1 MEICVEPDFLRIIY
15 FIKIIINVIF
25 IIVPIGVIVMGLID
39 LSKSTISSNEEEQKK
54 KSKLFLKRIISAV
67 LVFAV
72 PWIVNVIMG
81 LLGELTSNVNLADCW
96 NNANSEKIN
105 DLAALATNEER
116 LKYEEEQ
123 KQLEAKRKELEEAE
137 KERAE
142 QNTAKPNTN
151 TNNDDSTIEGNVIF
165 IGDSR
170 TVGMCNTVQISD
182 NEDCSIADNGKG
194 YDWLTGTEIANKL
207 DEKLKG
213 NPKSYVVINM
223 GVNDLKTN
231 GIAENYIK
239 YYNDLVVTYSNIHL
253 VVVSV
258 TPIDDE
264 KAAKNEYK
272 VTNEEVVNFNETI
285 KNGIDSNKI
294 SYCDVYSKI
303 IDNFETVDG
312 IHYESNTY
320 NTIYTEIKNCL
331 KQ

>member
-81 LLGELTSNVNLADCW
+81 LLGKLTSNVNLADCW
-96 NNANSEKIN
+96 NYANSEKIN
-105 DLAALATNEER
+105 DLATIATNEER

-123 KQLEAKRKELEEAE
+123 KQLEAKRKQLE
-137 KERAE
+137 KEEQDRIQ
-142 QNTAKPNTN
+142 QNTPKPNTN
-151 TNNDDSTIEGNVIF
+151 SNNGDSTVEGKVIF

-170 TVGMCNTVQISD
+170 TVGMCQSVQIND
-182 NEDCSIADNGKG
+182 NEDCSIAEVGKG
-194 YDWLTGTEIANKL
+194 YQWLASADITNKL
-207 DEKLKG
+207 DAKLKQ
-213 NPKSYVVINM
+213 NPNSYVVINM
-223 GVNDLKTN
+223 GVNDPGSSN
-231 GIAENYIK
+231 NYIK
-239 YYNDLVVTYSNIHL
+239 YYNDLITKYPKIHL

-264 KAAKNEYK
+264 KAKANNYIITDSN
-272 VTNEEVVNFNETI
+272 VTSFNEEI

-303 IDNFETVDG
+303 KNNFETVDG
-312 IHYESNTY
+312 IHYKSNTY

-331 KQ
+331 K

>member
-105 DLAALATNEER
+105 DLATIATNKER

-123 KQLEAKRKELEEAE
+123 KQLEAKRKQLE
-137 KERAE
+137 KEEQDRIQ
-142 QNTAKPNTN
+142 QNTPKPNTN
-151 TNNDDSTIEGNVIF
+151 SNNGDSTVEGKVIF

-170 TVGMCNTVQISD
+170 TVGMCQSVQIND
-182 NEDCSIADNGKG
+182 NEDCSIAEVGKG
-194 YDWLTGTEIANKL
+194 YQWLTSADITNKL
-207 DEKLKG
+207 DAKLKE
-213 NPKSYVVINM
+213 NPNSYVVINM
-223 GVNDLKTN
+223 GVNDPGSSN
-231 GIAENYIK
+231 NYIK
-239 YYNDLVVTYSNIHL
+239 YYNDLITKYPEIHL

-264 KAAKNEYK
+264 KAKANNYIITDSN
-272 VTNEEVVNFNETI
+272 VTSFNETI
-285 KNGIDSNKI
+285 KNGIDRNKI

-303 IDNFETVDG
+303 KNNFETVDG
-312 IHYESNTY
+312 IHYKSNTY

-331 KQ
+331 K

>member
-105 DLAALATNEER
+105 DLATIATNKER

-123 KQLEAKRKELEEAE
+123 KQLEAKRKQLE
-137 KERAE
+137 KEEQDRIQ
-142 QNTAKPNTN
+142 QNTPKPNTN
-151 TNNDDSTIEGNVIF
+151 SNNGDSTVKGKVIF

-170 TVGMCNTVQISD
+170 TVGMCQSVQIND
-182 NEDCSIADNGKG
+182 NEDCSIAEVGKG
-194 YDWLTGTEIANKL
+194 YQWLTSADITNKL
-207 DEKLKG
+207 DAKLKE
-213 NPKSYVVINM
+213 NPNSYVVINM
-223 GVNDLKTN
+223 GVNDPGSSN
-231 GIAENYIK
+231 NYIK
-239 YYNDLVVTYSNIHL
+239 YYNDLITKYPEIHL

-264 KAAKNEYK
+264 KAKANNYIITDSN
-272 VTNEEVVNFNETI
+272 VTSFNETI
-285 KNGIDSNKI
+285 KNGIDRNKI

-303 IDNFETVDG
+303 KNNFETVDG
-312 IHYESNTY
+312 IHYKSNTY

-331 KQ
+331 K

>member
-105 DLAALATNEER
+105 DLTTIATNEER

-123 KQLEAKRKELEEAE
+123 KQLEAKRKQLE
-137 KERAE
+137 KEEQDRIQ
-142 QNTAKPNTN
+142 QNTPKPNTN
-151 TNNDDSTIEGNVIF
+151 SNNGDSTVEGKVIF

-170 TVGMCNTVQISD
+170 TVGMCQSVQIND
-182 NEDCSIADNGKG
+182 NEDCSIAEVGKG
-194 YDWLTGTEIANKL
+194 YQWLTSADITNKL
-207 DEKLKG
+207 DAKLKE
-213 NPKSYVVINM
+213 NPNSYVVINL
-223 GVNDLKTN
+223 GVNDPGSSN
-231 GIAENYIK
+231 NYIK
-239 YYNDLVVTYSNIHL
+239 YYNDLITKYPEIHL

-264 KAAKNEYK
+264 KAKANNYIITDSN
-272 VTNEEVVNFNETI
+272 VTSFNETI
-285 KNGIDSNKI
+285 KNGIDRNKI

-303 IDNFETVDG
+303 KNNFETVDG
-312 IHYESNTY
+312 IHYKSNTY

-331 KQ
+331 K

>member
-105 DLAALATNEER
+105 DLATIATNEER

-123 KQLEAKRKELEEAE
+123 KQLEAKRKQLE
-137 KERAE
+137 KEEQDRIQ
-142 QNTAKPNTN
+142 QNTPKPNTN
-151 TNNDDSTIEGNVIF
+151 SNNGDSTVEGKVIF

-170 TVGMCNTVQISD
+170 TVGMCQSVQISD
-182 NEDCSIADNGKG
+182 NEDCSIAEVGKG
-194 YDWLTGTEIANKL
+194 YQWLTSADITNKL
-207 DEKLKG
+207 DAKLKK
-213 NPKSYVVINM
+213 NPNSYVVINL
-223 GVNDLKTN
+223 GVNDPGSSN
-231 GIAENYIK
+231 NYIK
-239 YYNDLVVTYSNIHL
+239 YYNDLITKYPEIHL

-264 KAAKNEYK
+264 KAKANNYIITDSN
-272 VTNEEVVNFNETI
+272 VTSFNETI
-285 KNGIDSNKI
+285 KNGIDRNKI

-303 IDNFETVDG
+303 KNNFETVDG
-312 IHYESNTY
+312 IHYKSNTY

-331 KQ
+331 K

>member
-105 DLAALATNEER
+105 DLATIATNEER

-123 KQLEAKRKELEEAE
+123 KQLEAKRKQLE
-137 KERAE
+137 KEEQDRIQ
-142 QNTAKPNTN
+142 QNTPKPNTN
-151 TNNDDSTIEGNVIF
+151 SNNGDSTVEGKVIF

-170 TVGMCNTVQISD
+170 TVGMCQSVQIND
-182 NEDCSIADNGKG
+182 NEDCSIAEVGKG
-194 YDWLTGTEIANKL
+194 YQWLTSADITNKL
-207 DEKLKG
+207 DAKLKE
-213 NPKSYVVINM
+213 NPNSYVVINL
-223 GVNDLKTN
+223 GVNDPGSSN
-231 GIAENYIK
+231 NYIK
-239 YYNDLVVTYSNIHL
+239 YYNDLITKYPEIHL

-264 KAAKNEYK
+264 KAKANNYIITDSN
-272 VTNEEVVNFNETI
+272 VTSFNETI
-285 KNGIDSNKI
+285 KNGIDRNKI

-303 IDNFETVDG
+303 KNNFETVDG
-312 IHYESNTY
+312 IHYKSNTY

-331 KQ
+331 K

>member
-25 IIVPIGVIVMGLID
+25 IIVPIDVIVMGLID

-105 DLAALATNEER
+105 DLATIATNEER

-123 KQLEAKRKELEEAE
+123 KQLEAKRKQLE
-137 KERAE
+137 KEEQDRIQ
-142 QNTAKPNTN
+142 QNTPKPNTN
-151 TNNDDSTIEGNVIF
+151 SNNGDSTVEGKVIF

-170 TVGMCNTVQISD
+170 TVGMCQSVQIND
-182 NEDCSIADNGKG
+182 NEDCSIAEVGKG
-194 YDWLTGTEIANKL
+194 YQWLASADITNKL
-207 DEKLKG
+207 DAKLKQ
-213 NPKSYVVINM
+213 NPNSYVVINM
-223 GVNDLKTN
+223 GVNDPGSSN
-231 GIAENYIK
+231 NYIK
-239 YYNDLVVTYSNIHL
+239 YYNDLITKYPEIHL

-264 KAAKNEYK
+264 KAKANNYIITDSN
-272 VTNEEVVNFNETI
+272 VTSFNETI
-285 KNGIDSNKI
+285 KNGIDHNKI

-303 IDNFETVDG
+303 KNNFETVDG
-312 IHYESNTY
+312 IHYKSNTY

-331 KQ
+331 K